1 MAQIIAFRALRY
13 NQEKAG
19 PISTLTAPP
28 YDVIDEQAQCLLYAK
43 SPFNVI
49 RLEYGKSDRNDNDW
63 DNRYTRANSF
73 FSRWKAEG
81 ILLREPR
88 PVLYFHEQKFS
99 FQDKQYSRR
108 GLIAGIGLEEYDSG
122 IILPHEETLAKAK
135 TDRLELLRTAHAN
148 FSPVFGIYED
158 HEQIVGRIAD
168 SALHQPPLLDF
179 TDDSG
184 DKHCLWAVS
193 NEQSITEIR
202 QFFLERQIFIADG
215 HHRYETANY
224 FHKEMSAQGQ
234 DRFNFI
240 LMTLVEAHDPGLL
253 VLPTHRLVKDVAAFD
268 AGSFPELLARFFN
281 VTPLKLPATKKL
293 EALTAKQNKMQ
304 DSPAATHSFA
314 MYLGG
319 NQLYLLTLPRE
330 QAAIAMTSRAASKSG
345 AWHKLDV
352 AVLQS
357 LILEDLLGID
367 EEARRSGQN
376 LYYTRD
382 ETEALQLVDSGVYQ
396 AAFFLMPPTVKEV
409 IKVAGEADKMP
420 QKSTYFY
427 PKLLTG
433 IVINDFCI

>member
-1 MAQIIAFRALRY
+1 MAQIIAFRGLRY

-28 YDVIDEQAQCLLYAK
+28 YDVIDEQAQSLLYAK
-43 SPFNVI
+43 NPNNVI
-49 RLEYGKSDRNDNDW
+49 RLEYGKSDPNDNDR
-63 DNRYTRANSF
+63 DNRYTRAKSF
-73 FSRWKAEG
+73 FSRWQAEG

-88 PVLYFHEQKFS
+88 PALYFHEQKFS
-99 FQDKQYSRR
+99 LREKQYSRR
-108 GLIAGIGLEEYDSG
+108 GLIAGIGLEDYDSG

-135 TDRLELLRTAHAN
+135 TDRLELLRTARAN

-158 HEQIVGRIAD
+158 QARIVGRIAD
-168 SALHQPPLLDF
+168 SALRQPPLLDF

-215 HHRYETANY
+215 HHRYETANL

-240 LMTLVEAHDPGLL
+240 LMTLVDAHDPGLL

-268 AGSFPELLARFFN
+268 AGSFPAQLARFFN
-281 VTPLKLPATKKL
+281 VTPLKLPATNKL
-293 EALTAKQNKMQ
+293 EALTAKQIKMP
-304 DSPAATHSFA
+304 DSPAAEHTFA

-330 QAAIAMTSRAASKSG
+330 RAVMAMTSRAASKSG
-345 AWHKLDV
+345 AWRKLDV

-367 EEARRSGQN
+367 EEARRSGRN

-382 ETEALQLVDSGVYQ
+382 ETEALQLVDSGVCQ
-396 AAFFLMPPTVKEV
+396 AAFFLMAPTVNEV

-433 IVINDFCI
+433 IVISDFCI